1 MFILTEHKFKAH
13 KNASMISN
21 KITFLLFITVVLLS
35 SCSKE
40 PNTMPI
46 TGTID
51 YVGNAQISISEQPLH
66 YKYSPKKVYSIS
78 PEQNGMF
85 EINVPINTN
94 ENLILSIDDN
104 SFSLIPD
111 AGDDLKLLIT
121 RSSFPLDVDIESK
134 FLKDYKAYQNYL
146 KEIEGLDK
154 RIEKEMNN
162 FKAGLENSAL
172 ELSKQKIQIAEKNLS
187 GTAFQ
192 HLIMKAQGE
201 LLVNKIKSVEYRFGQ
216 DNFNADSERR
226 QILEQAKADNF
237 FTFESLQ
244 AQRAGIRDV
253 THYYARTFGIYDSV
267 NQAYGKDLA
276 EYDIKR
282 LAYEE
287 LNQKRLE
294 VIEYIED
301 RKAKAYAKMFLVA
314 ERIGEVELSKAEP
327 SYRSFIEEYGDFTE
341 YTEFL
346 TYFYNE
352 IKSVSPGE
360 PAKSFSLKDEEGDTH
375 TLEDYKGKYVLLDFW
390 AGWCQPCLDEF
401 PVMRDIYNDFSREDF
416 EIIGISTEID
426 KDVWRADIKK
436 FQNPWPQLYGGN
448 GFDQETF
455 KTYKGGGIPFYVLI
469 DPEGNI
475 ARYNDIRATFNLR
488 EVLNELID
496 E

>member
-1 MFILTEHKFKAH
+1 
-13 KNASMISN
+13 MISN
-21 KITFLLFITVVLLS
+21 KISFFLYITVVLLS

-40 PNTMPI
+40 PDTMSI
-46 TGTID
+46 TGSID
-51 YVGNAQISISEQPLH
+51 YIGSTQIIISEQPLH
-66 YKYSPKKVYSIS
+66 YKYSPKKIYDIS
-78 PEQNGMF
+78 PEQNGAF
-85 EINVPINTN
+85 EINVPIHTSK
-94 ENLILSIDDN
+94 NLILSIDDKT
-104 SFSLIPD
+104 FSLISG
-111 AGDDLKLLIT
+111 ASDDLKLLIS
-121 RSSFPLDVDIESK
+121 RSSFPLDIDIESK
-134 FLKDYKAYQNYL
+134 FLKDYEAYQTYL
-146 KEIEGLDK
+146 NEIDGLDK

-172 ELSKQKIQIAEKNLS
+172 ELSTQKIQIAEKHLS
-187 GTAFQ
+187 GTAFE
-192 HLIMKAQGE
+192 HVIKKAKGE
-201 LLVNKIKSVEYRFGQ
+201 LIVNKIKSVEYRLGQ
-216 DNFNADSERR
+216 NGFDAGLERAE
-226 QILEQAKADNF
+226 ILEQAKADNF
-237 FTFESLQ
+237 FTFKSLQ

-287 LNQKRLE
+287 LNEKRME
-294 VIEYIED
+294 VIDYIDD
-301 RKAKAYAKMFLVA
+301 RKAQAYAKMFLVA

-327 SYRSFIEEYGDFTE
+327 SYRSYLNEYPEFEEYTDF
-341 YTEFL
+341 L
-346 TYFYNE
+346 MYFYNE

-360 PAKSFSLKDEEGDTH
+360 PAKPFSLKDEQGNTH
-375 TLEDYKGKYVLLDFW
+375 SLEDYKGKYVMLDFW

-426 KDVWRADIKK
+426 KDVWRTDIGK
-436 FQNPWPQLYGGN
+436 FKNPWPQLYGGN

-455 KTYKGGGIPFYVLI
+455 KAYKGGGIPFYILI
-469 DPEGNI
+469 DPDGNI

>member
-1 MFILTEHKFKAH
+1 MFYPYRRYVLKLIQVFMKTAYF
-13 KNASMISN
+13 
-21 KITFLLFITVVLLS
+21 TPLLFLTLILLS
-35 SCSKE
+35 ACKNKVVMSVS
-40 PNTMPI
+40 
-46 TGTID
+46 GSVD
-51 YVGNAQISISEQPLH
+51 YLGEANISVSEQPLH
-66 YKYSPKKVYSIS
+66 YKYSPKKIYSVTHKENGAFKIDIPIS
-78 PEQNGMF
+78 VNRK
-85 EINVPINTN
+85 
-94 ENLILSIDDN
+94 LIFTIDDQ
-104 SFSLIPD
+104 SLSLIADPND
-111 AGDDLKLLIT
+111 KLNLTIS
-121 RSSFPLDVDIESK
+121 RASFPLDTDFNSIH
-134 FLKDYKAYQNYL
+134 KDDYEAYKNYL
-146 KEIEGLDK
+146 SETDGLDK
-154 RIEKEMNN
+154 LIEKEMNN
-162 FKAGLENSAL
+162 FKAGLDNSAL
-172 ELSKQKIQIAEKNLS
+172 ELSNKKINIAEKHLM
-187 GTAFQ
+187 GTHFE
-192 HLIMKAQGE
+192 HLILKTKGE
-201 LLVNKIKSVEYRFGQ
+201 LLVNKIKSVEYRLGKTGFE
-216 DNFNADSERR
+216 ADLERTR
-226 QILEQAKADNF
+226 ILEQAKTDDF
-237 FTFESLQ
+237 FTLESLES
-244 AQRAGIRDV
+244 QRAGIRDV

-267 NQAYGKDLA
+267 NKAYGKDLA

-287 LNQKRLE
+287 LNEKRLE

-327 SYRSFIEEYGDFTE
+327 SYRSYLEEYAEFTE

-346 TYFYNE
+346 TYFYDE

-360 PAKSFSLKDEEGDTH
+360 PAKSFALKDKEGNTH

-426 KDVWRADIKK
+426 KDVWRADIEK
-436 FQNPWPQLYGGN
+436 FENPWPQLYGGN

-455 KTYKGGGIPFYVLI
+455 KAYKGGGIPFYILI
-469 DPEGNI
+469 DPDGNI

>member
-1 MFILTEHKFKAH
+1 
-13 KNASMISN
+13 MISN
-21 KITFLLFITVVLLS
+21 KISFFLYITVVLLS

-40 PNTMPI
+40 PDTMSI
-46 TGTID
+46 TGSID
-51 YVGNAQISISEQPLH
+51 YLGSTQIIISEQPLH
-66 YKYSPKKVYSIS
+66 YKYSPKKIYDIS
-78 PEQNGMF
+78 PEQNGAF
-85 EINVPINTN
+85 EINVPIHTSK
-94 ENLILSIDDN
+94 NLILSIDDKT
-104 SFSLIPD
+104 FSLIPD
-111 AGDDLKLLIT
+111 ASDDLKLLIS
-121 RSSFPLDVDIESK
+121 RSSFPLDIDIESK
-134 FLKDYKAYQNYL
+134 FLKDYEAYQTYL
-146 KEIEGLDK
+146 NETDGLDK

-162 FKAGLENSAL
+162 FKAGFENSAL
-172 ELSKQKIQIAEKNLS
+172 ELSTQKIQIAEKHLS
-187 GTAFQ
+187 GTAFE
-192 HLIMKAQGE
+192 HVIKKAKGE
-201 LLVNKIKSVEYRFGQ
+201 LIVNRIKSIEYRLGQ
-216 DNFNADSERR
+216 TGFDANSEREK
-226 QILEQAKADNF
+226 ILEQAKADNF
-237 FTFESLQ
+237 FTFKSLQ

-287 LNQKRLE
+287 LNEKRME
-294 VIEYIED
+294 VIDYIVD
-301 RKAKAYAKMFLVA
+301 RKAQAYAKMFLVA

-327 SYRSFIEEYGDFTE
+327 SYRSYLNEYPEFEEYTDF
-341 YTEFL
+341 L
-346 TYFYNE
+346 MYFYNE

-360 PAKSFSLKDEEGDTH
+360 PAKPFSLKDEQGNTH
-375 TLEDYKGKYVLLDFW
+375 SLEDYKGKYVMLDFW

-426 KDVWRADIKK
+426 KDVWRTDIGK
-436 FQNPWPQLYGGN
+436 FKNPWPQLYGGN

-455 KTYKGGGIPFYVLI
+455 KAYKGGGIPFYILI
-469 DPEGNI
+469 DPDGNI

>member
-1 MFILTEHKFKAH
+1 MSV
-13 KNASMISN
+13 N
-21 KITFLLFITVVLLS
+21 
-35 SCSKE
+35 
-40 PNTMPI
+40 
-46 TGTID
+46 GTID
-51 YVGNAQISISEQPLH
+51 YLGDAEISISEQPLH
-66 YKYSPKKVYSIS
+66 YKYSPKKIYEVNSID
-78 PEQNGMF
+78 NGVF
-85 EINVPINTN
+85 RVEIPVIGDQKLT
-94 ENLILSIDDN
+94 LSIGDQ
-104 SFSLIPD
+104 SLLLIADPD
-111 AGDDLKLLIT
+111 DDLKLTISRAT
-121 RSSFPLDVDIESK
+121 FPTDVEIESIHAG
-134 FLKDYKAYQNYL
+134 DYESYENYL
-146 KEIEGLDK
+146 VETDGLDK
-154 RIEKEMNN
+154 QIEKEMNN

-172 ELSKQKIQIAEKNLS
+172 ELSTQKIQIAEKHLS
-187 GTAFQ
+187 ETAFE

-216 DNFNADSERR
+216 DNFNADSERK
-226 QILEQAKADNF
+226 QILADAKSNDF
-237 FTFESLQ
+237 FTLESLET
-244 AQRAGIRDV
+244 QRAGIRDV

-267 NQAYGKDLA
+267 NQVYGKDLA

-287 LNQKRLE
+287 LNEKRLQ
-294 VIEYIED
+294 VIDYIED
-301 RKAKAYAKMFLVA
+301 RKARAYAKMFLVA
-314 ERIGEVELSKAEP
+314 ERIGEIEFSKAEP
-327 SYRSFIEEYGDFTE
+327 SYRSYLDEYSEFEEYTN
-341 YTEFL
+341 FL

-360 PAKSFSLKDEEGDTH
+360 PAKSFSLKDENGNTH

-426 KDVWRADIKK
+426 KVVWRNDIAK
-436 FQNPWPQLYGGN
+436 FENPWPQLYGGN

-455 KTYKGGGIPFYVLI
+455 KAYKGGGIPFYILI
-469 DPEGNI
+469 DPDGNI

>member
-1 MFILTEHKFKAH
+1 M
-13 KNASMISN
+13 SIS
-21 KITFLLFITVVLLS
+21 
-35 SCSKE
+35 
-40 PNTMPI
+40 
-46 TGTID
+46 GTID
-51 YVGNAQISISEQPLH
+51 YIGNAQISISEQPLH
-66 YKYSPKKVYSIS
+66 YKYSPKKIYSIS
-78 PEQNGMF
+78 PEQNGAF
-85 EINVPINTN
+85 EINIPVHTSK
-94 ENLILSIDDN
+94 NLILSIDDN

-111 AGDDLKLLIT
+111 ASDDLKLLIS
-121 RSSFPLDVDIESK
+121 RSSFPLDIDIESK
-134 FLKDYKAYQNYL
+134 FLKDYEAYQTYL
-146 KEIEGLDK
+146 NDIEGIDK

-172 ELSKQKIQIAEKNLS
+172 ELSAQKIQIAEKNLS
-187 GTAFQ
+187 GTAFE
-192 HLIMKAQGE
+192 HFIKKAKGE
-201 LLVNKIKSVEYRFGQ
+201 LLVNKIKSVEYRLGQ
-216 DNFNADSERR
+216 NGFNAGSERTE
-226 QILEQAKADNF
+226 ILEQAKADNF

-287 LNQKRLE
+287 LNEKRME
-294 VIEYIED
+294 VIDYIED
-301 RKAKAYAKMFLVA
+301 RKAQAYAKMFLVA
-314 ERIGEVELSKAEP
+314 ERIGEIELSKAKP
-327 SYRSFIEEYGDFTE
+327 SYRSYLDEHSEFEE

-360 PAKSFSLKDEEGDTH
+360 SAKPFSLKDEQGNTH

-416 EIIGISTEID
+416 EIIGISTEINE
-426 KDVWRADIKK
+426 DVWRSDIERFK
-436 FQNPWPQLYGGN
+436 NPWPQLYGGN

-455 KTYKGGGIPFYVLI
+455 KAYKGGGIPFYILV
-469 DPEGNI
+469 DPDGNI

-488 EVLNELID
+488 EVLNNLID